1 MVMMVFAGAFHVYH
15 VRHDVNLRQ
24 ALRMQLDARLR
35 EMAKE
40 AASAGNTWGPWRCET
55 GSLTWYGRNRS
66 G

>member
-1 MVMMVFAGAFHVYH
+1 MYR

-40 AASAGNTWGPWRCET
+40 AASDAANTWGP
-55 GSLTWYGRNRS
+55 
-66 G
+66 